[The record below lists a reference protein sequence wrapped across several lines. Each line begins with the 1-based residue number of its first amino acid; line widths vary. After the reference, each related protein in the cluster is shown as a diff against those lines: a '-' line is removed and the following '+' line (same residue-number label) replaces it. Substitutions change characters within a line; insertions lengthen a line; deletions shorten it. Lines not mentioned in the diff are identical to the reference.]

1 MSTSPLHGD
10 LMAANNRQVRLFTT
24 VGIYEGRLSIH
35 FAGDHTFHH
44 GQDIEKIEL
53 TGYRMPGQEGLYGQG
68 VVFDPEA
75 IKGIHPLAAPA
86 VANALNL

>member
-1 MSTSPLHGD
+1 MSTSPLHRD
-10 LMAANNRQVRLFTT
+10 LTAANNRHVRLFTT

-35 FAGDHTFHH
+35 FADDHTFHH

-75 IKGIHPLAAPA
+75 VKGIDPLAAP
-86 VANALNL
+86 VVGGTLNL